1 MVKLVMNRI
10 GQKLANTDRMC
21 IVPEKRSAAA
31 IGIVRLCSAGLVV
44 AWQQGTL
51 NGRVITDTHPVS
63 LQTHLL
69 LFISRYLWS
78 AIEYPHRMA
87 TCSSTAQTTS
97 HIFLLIWYV
106 DYVVAPNFL
115 HPTVWNHIFNVL
127 LSLLFKQVAALLT
140 LCRMLQQWHR
150 EWPNQRQQYASP
162 ARATDQHQVKE
173 SWAFHSSHLEAFLFS
188 W

>member
-31 IGIVRLCSAGLVV
+31 AIGIVRLCSAGLVV

-51 NGRVITDTHPVS
+51 NGRVITYPVS

-97 HIFLLIWYV
+97 HIFLLI
-106 DYVVAPNFL
+106 
-115 HPTVWNHIFNVL
+115 
-127 LSLLFKQVAALLT
+127 
-140 LCRMLQQWHR
+140 
-150 EWPNQRQQYASP
+150 
-162 ARATDQHQVKE
+162 
-173 SWAFHSSHLEAFLFS
+173 
-188 W
+188 

>member
-31 IGIVRLCSAGLVV
+31 AAAIGIVRLCSAGLVV

-51 NGRVITDTHPVS
+51 NGRVITYPVS

-87 TCSSTAQTTS
+87 TCSSTAQTETTS
-97 HIFLLIWYV
+97 HIFLLI
-106 DYVVAPNFL
+106 
-115 HPTVWNHIFNVL
+115 
-127 LSLLFKQVAALLT
+127 
-140 LCRMLQQWHR
+140 
-150 EWPNQRQQYASP
+150 
-162 ARATDQHQVKE
+162 
-173 SWAFHSSHLEAFLFS
+173 
-188 W
+188 